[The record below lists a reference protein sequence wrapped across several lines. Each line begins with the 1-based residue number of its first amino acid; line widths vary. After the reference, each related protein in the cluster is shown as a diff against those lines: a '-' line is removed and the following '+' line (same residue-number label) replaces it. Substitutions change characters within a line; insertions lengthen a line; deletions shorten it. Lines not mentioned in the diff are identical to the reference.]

1 MLWIALDELLMTTW
15 DCSYDVKKK
24 SNQIKNLSQLGFNL
38 AKGTYPRKEG
48 FKHIPLFVVLAVKW
62 KPVLLDKLGRLMG
75 LSYGD
80 ADV

>member
-1 MLWIALDELLMTTW
+1 MSDLSLSLAYVCGCVGTMLWIALDELLMTTW
-15 DCSYDVKKK
+15 DCSYDVKK
-24 SNQIKNLSQLGFNL
+24 I
-38 AKGTYPRKEG
+38 
-48 FKHIPLFVVLAVKW
+48 VVLAVKW